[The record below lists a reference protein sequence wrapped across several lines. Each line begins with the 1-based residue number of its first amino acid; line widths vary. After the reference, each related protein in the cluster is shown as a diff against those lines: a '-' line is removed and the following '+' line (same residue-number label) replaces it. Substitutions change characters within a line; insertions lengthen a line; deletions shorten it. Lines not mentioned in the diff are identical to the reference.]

1 VVALVGKEDRPEYVR
16 DRRGSTRM
24 SELSVFKTW
33 LMAKLDIKA
42 ERGAN
47 LVEYVFLLV
56 FIALIVL
63 VAVQALG
70 GKVSEKFS
78 SASSKLG

>member
-1 VVALVGKEDRPEYVR
+1 MA
-16 DRRGSTRM
+16 
-24 SELSVFKTW
+24 ELSVFKAW
-33 LMAKLDIKA
+33 VMAKLGIKD

-56 FIALIVL
+56 FIALVVVL
-63 VAVQALG
+63 AVQALG

-78 SASSKLG
+78 AASSKLG

>member
-1 VVALVGKEDRPEYVR
+1 VRCPLGKEDRWGVR
-16 DRRGSTRM
+16 DRRGSLEM
-24 SELSVFKTW
+24 SELSVFKAWIT
-33 LMAKLDIKA
+33 AKLGVTD

-56 FIALIVL
+56 FIALVVVIV
-63 VAVQALG
+63 VQALG

>member
-1 VVALVGKEDRPEYVR
+1 
-16 DRRGSTRM
+16 M
-24 SELSVFKTW
+24 SQLNVFKAW
-33 LMAKLDIKA
+33 VIAKLGITD

-56 FIALIVL
+56 FIALVVVI
-63 VAVQALG
+63 AVTALG

-78 SASSKLG
+78 TASSKLG

>member
-1 VVALVGKEDRPEYVR
+1 
-16 DRRGSTRM
+16 M
-24 SELSVFKTW
+24 SQLSVFKAW
-33 LMAKLDIKA
+33 VIAKLGITD

-56 FIALIVL
+56 FIEVGATL
-63 VAVQALG
+63 VGDAELC
-70 GKVSEKFS
+70 EKFS